1 MKYFLYGIIG
11 AFLLVAFTEVY
22 AMDKRPTPE
31 KLHAAIT
38 IIDGKAEDVLA
49 FCQEEHADTV
59 PACVAT
65 VYQQA
70 ALTFATEAYW
80 QGYEAGYESLTPE
93 ADRTPTFKF

>member
-11 AFLLVAFTEVY
+11 AFLLVVFTEAY
-22 AMDKRPTPE
+22 AVDKRPTPE
-31 KLHAAIT
+31 KLHAAVT

-59 PACVAT
+59 PACVAK

-70 ALTFATEAYW
+70 AITLATETYW
-80 QGYEAGYESLTPE
+80 QGYEDGYEANTPE
-93 ADRTPTFKF
+93 AGRTDTFTF